1 VLLAVPFLKENA
13 IGYISRAFEL
23 TRQFLFKWTV
33 NWRFLGEEAFLS
45 RRFSIALLAVHLSLL
60 VLFVSSCWLR
70 PSGLNPLQFA
80 KKFVAGQHFRVKLSD
95 RFVMTTLLASMT
107 VGLLCARTLHYQFFA
122 YLSWSTP
129 YLLWEAG
136 FHPVLIYAIW
146 AVQEWAWNVYPS
158 TNGSSI
164 TIVVCLALQVVGA
177 IFAQNRGVD
186 GGPIDTSKKIP
197 SKKE

>member
-45 RRFSIALLAVHLSLL
+45 RRFSIALVAVHLSLL

-80 KKFVAGQHFRVKLSD
+80 KKFVAGQHLRVKLSD

-158 TNGSSI
+158 TDGSSI
-164 TIVVCLALQVVGA
+164 TIVVCLAIQVVGA

>member
-1 VLLAVPFLKENA
+1 MLLAVPFLKENA
-13 IGYISRAFEL
+13 IGYLSRAFEL

-33 NWRFLGEEAFLS
+33 NWRFLGEETFLS
-45 RRFSIALLAVHLSLL
+45 RRFSIALLAVHLSVL
-60 VLFVSSCWLR
+60 VLFVSNCWLR

-80 KKFVAGQHFRVKLSD
+80 KKFVAGQHFSAKVSD
-95 RFVMTTLLASMT
+95 RFVVTTLLASMT

-158 TNGSSI
+158 TDGSSI
-164 TIVVCLALQVVGA
+164 TIVVCLAIQVVGA
-177 IFAQNRGVD
+177 IFVQNRGVD

-197 SKKE
+197 SKKY